1 MSPLLQ
7 FRPSSRSLFAFA
19 VATVAATGASSAR
32 AGTVLEDHVRRID
45 AEASHRVTVPEVV
58 DTKTASNTSRFDA
71 EAFARVSDDEPGSE
85 FATSRVT
92 QVSEVQGG
100 VSASGTFDFQVG
112 GQFARGRSLLVAV
125 YEVTGSSYDYNLN
138 YLLGPVTSELGVH
151 GVAFKA
157 NIKLTALNG
166 RGGESPVFEPIDLDL
181 ADEGDDAAPNQ
192 AADTLTGSIGPGRYR
207 FTFDMEGLS
216 IDFNHSYGA
225 DYRVDLGLQQVTP
238 TPVPLPPAGWAGL
251 FGLGG
256 VAALGLFRRR
266 RAVA

>member
-1 MSPLLQ
+1 MSPLLP
-7 FRPSSRSLFAFA
+7 FRLPFRSLLTIA
-19 VATVAATGASSAR
+19 VSVVAAMSTDSAR
-32 AGTVLEDHVRRID
+32 AGIVLERAVRRID
-45 AEASHRVTVPEVV
+45 AEASHRVTDPEIV
-58 DTKTASNTSRFDA
+58 DTKTATDDSRFNE
-71 EAFARVSDDEPGSE
+71 EAFARVSDEEPGSE

-92 QVSEVQGG
+92 QVSDVLGG
-100 VSASGTFDFQVG
+100 VSASGTFDFQVS
-112 GQFARGRSLLVAV
+112 GQFARGRSMLVAV
-125 YEVTGSSYDYNLN
+125 YNLTSRYHYNLD
-138 YLLGPVTSELGVH
+138 YLLGPVTSDLGVH
-151 GVAFKA
+151 GIAFKA

-166 RGGESPVFEPIDLDL
+166 RGGESPVFEPINLDL

-207 FTFDMEGLS
+207 FTFDMEALS

-251 FGLGG
+251 FGLAG